1 MIFPL
6 ATILGWVGDKISTA
20 GYPVLFGLLF
30 SCGLGV
36 PIPEDIPLLIAGYFV
51 ADGRMNLAVAAIVAW
66 CGIMGGDCVLYS
78 LGRLFGQAITR
89 VPVIGTHISAERLQ
103 WTHQKF
109 EKYGVWVVAV
119 GRMFAGIRGA
129 MVLTAGTI
137 RFTFWH
143 FLVADGLAAVVS
155 GGMFMAIGYW
165 ARRHFGD
172 LEQID
177 TEIKKYQGLVLAGL
191 VLLIVAFVVWKW
203 WQNKTKERRV
213 KAAQQKAIAREAAS
227 HAQGP

>member
-6 ATILGWVGDKISTA
+6 ATILGWVGDKIGTA

-51 ADGRMNLAVAAIVAW
+51 AGGRMNLALAAICAW
-66 CGIMGGDCVLYS
+66 CGIMGGDCILYS
-78 LGRLFGQAITR
+78 LGRLFGREITKI
-89 VPVIGTHISAERLQ
+89 PVIGTHINAERLD

-119 GRMFAGIRGA
+119 GRLFAGVRGA

-143 FLVADGLAAVVS
+143 FLVADGLAAIVS
-155 GGMFMAIGYW
+155 GGLFMAIGYW
-165 ARRHFGD
+165 ARKQLGD

-177 TEIKKYQGLVLAGL
+177 SEIKQYERLVLAGL
-191 VLLIVAFVVWKW
+191 LLLIVGFVVWKW
-203 WQNKTKERRV
+203 WHTKRREQRV

-227 HAQGP
+227 HAEGH